1 MPGTHF
7 PVEQSFAPEDKIV
20 TATLPSIQHRLGSHA
35 AVDAELDAL
44 YERTR
49 PSVVQVYRG
58 NGNGAG
64 TIWRPDGLIITNN
77 HVAGHSA
84 TLRIVLDDGRSFDGE
99 VVARNPEKDLAL
111 VEVNAD
117 DLPAAEIGDSTRVR
131 PGQLVIT
138 IGHPHGQVNT
148 LTAGII
154 VAAGQTA
161 TESGP
166 RSGDLLQ
173 MDAQIAPGNSGGPLI
188 DIEGRV
194 LGINAMV
201 AGRLG
206 MAIPSAAVERF
217 VAGLVPGGAHAYLGV
232 NGVIAALPNGPQ
244 PAGFVLTDV
253 IDGTPAAR
261 AGLMIGDV
269 ILSIAGAPIVDQE
282 SIPAAMLRV
291 QPGEEVE
298 IGLTRGGQPRSFI
311 VVPTERLQR

>member
-1 MPGTHF
+1 M
-7 PVEQSFAPEDKIV
+7 
-20 TATLPSIQHRLGSHA
+20 TAIIEPLTRGHA
-35 AVDAELDAL
+35 DIDAELSAL
-44 YERTR
+44 YERVR

-64 TIWRPDGLIITNN
+64 TIWREDGLIVTNN
-77 HVAGHSA
+77 HVAGRSN
-84 TLRIVLDDGRSFDGE
+84 TLHIVLSDGRHFEGR
-99 VVARNPEKDLAL
+99 VAARDAERDLAL
-111 VEVNAD
+111 VEIEAT
-117 DLPAAEIGDSTRVR
+117 DLPAAQIGDSTRVR

-138 IGHPHGQVNT
+138 VGHPYGQVDY

-154 VAAGQTA
+154 CAAGETA
-161 TESGP
+161 TERGP
-166 RSGDLLQ
+166 RSGDVIQ
-173 MDAQIAPGNSGGPLI
+173 MDAKIAPGNSGGPLV
-188 DIEGRV
+188 DVEGRV

-201 AGRLG
+201 AGRLS

-217 VAGLVPGGAHAYLGV
+217 VAGLIPGGANAYLGV

-291 QPGEEVE
+291 QPGQEIE
-298 IGLTRGGQPRSFI
+298 IGLTRGGEPRSFTVI
-311 VVPTERLQR
+311 PTERMQPR

>member
-1 MPGTHF
+1 M
-7 PVEQSFAPEDKIV
+7 
-20 TATLPSIQHRLGSHA
+20 TAIFDSLLRDQADIG
-35 AVDAELDAL
+35 AELNDL
-44 YERTR
+44 YERVR

-64 TIWRPDGLIITNN
+64 TIWREDGLIVTNN
-77 HVAGHSA
+77 HVAGRGD
-84 TLRIVLDDGRSFDGE
+84 TLNIVLSDGRHFEGQ
-99 VVARNPEKDLAL
+99 VVARDPEKDLAL
-111 VEVNAD
+111 VEVDAN
-117 DLPAAEIGDSTRVR
+117 DLPAIQIGDSTRVR

-138 IGHPHGQVNT
+138 VGHPYGQVDY

-154 VAAGQTA
+154 CAAGQAA
-161 TESGP
+161 TDQGP
-166 RSGDLLQ
+166 RSGDLIQ
-173 MDAQIAPGNSGGPLI
+173 MDAKIAPGNSGGPLL

-217 VAGLVPGGAHAYLGV
+217 VAGLIPGGAHAYLGV
-232 NGVIAALPNGPQ
+232 NGVIAALPNAAQ
-244 PAGFVLTDV
+244 AAGFVLTDV

-269 ILSIAGAPIVDQE
+269 ILSIAGQQIVDQE

-291 QPGEEVE
+291 QPGQEVE
-298 IGLTRGGQPRSFI
+298 IGLTRGGEPRSFI
-311 VVPTERLQR
+311 VIPTERMQPR

>member
-1 MPGTHF
+1 MTAII
-7 PVEQSFAPEDKIV
+7 QSIV
-20 TATLPSIQHRLGSHA
+20 RGHIEI
-35 AVDAELDAL
+35 DAELSAL
-44 YERTR
+44 YDRVR

-64 TIWRPDGLIITNN
+64 TIWREDGLIVTNN
-77 HVAGHSA
+77 HVAGPSN
-84 TLRIVLDDGRSFDGE
+84 TLQIVLSDDRRFEGQ
-99 VVARNPEKDLAL
+99 VVARDPEKDLAL
-111 VEVNAD
+111 VEVEAT
-117 DLPAAEIGDSTRVR
+117 DLPAAQIGDSTRVR

-138 IGHPHGQVNT
+138 VGHPFGQIDH

-154 VAAGQTA
+154 CAAGETN
-161 TESGP
+161 TEHGP
-166 RSGDLLQ
+166 RSGDLIQ
-173 MDAQIAPGNSGGPLI
+173 MDAKIAPGNSGGPLV
-188 DIEGRV
+188 DVDGRV

-232 NGVIAALPNGPQ
+232 NGVIAALPNGSQ

-261 AGLMIGDV
+261 AGLMLGDL
-269 ILSIAGAPIVDQE
+269 ILSIAGQPIVDQE

-291 QPGEEVE
+291 QPGQEVE
-298 IGLTRGGQPRSFI
+298 IGLTRGGEPRSFI
-311 VVPTERLQR
+311 VIPTERMQPR